1 MDLQGKK
8 IGFAITASFCT
19 VQEILEP
26 LQKLK
31 DLGADLYPI
40 VSENVNAHSS
50 RFHDRNEYVQRIS
63 EICGRG
69 VVYTIAQAENFG
81 PNIQLDLMIIAP
93 ATGTTIAKLAHGISD
108 GAVTMATKATMRNG
122 KPVLI
127 ALFSN
132 DALGANGVNIMKL
145 YNTKN
150 VFFVPFGQDDP
161 VKKPNS
167 MAADLALLAEAAE
180 SALDGKQ
187 LQPAV
192 VGFRS
197 CTHGL

>member
-1 MDLQGKK
+1 MSLAGKK

-31 DLGADLYPI
+31 DLGADLYPV

-50 RFHDRNEYVQRIS
+50 RFHDRNEYLQRVS

-81 PNIQLDLMIIAP
+81 PNVQLDLMIIAP
-93 ATGTTIAKLAHGISD
+93 ATGTTIAKLANGISD

-122 KPVLI
+122 KPVLL

-167 MAADLALLAEAAE
+167 MAADLNLLAEATAY
-180 SALDGKQ
+180 ALEGKQ

-192 VGFRS
+192 VA
-197 CTHGL
+197 LV